1 MSEDDYS
8 FLIQYCLPYFI
19 KFLYSE
25 KPNNDF
31 EVTTYV
37 ELIHLQLGPWFTDIF
52 VEIFVRSVDQLIVI
66 EIWKKQFDSACQ
78 S

>member
-37 ELIHLQLGPWFTDIF
+37 ELIHLQLGP
-52 VEIFVRSVDQLIVI
+52 
-66 EIWKKQFDSACQ
+66 
-78 S
+78 